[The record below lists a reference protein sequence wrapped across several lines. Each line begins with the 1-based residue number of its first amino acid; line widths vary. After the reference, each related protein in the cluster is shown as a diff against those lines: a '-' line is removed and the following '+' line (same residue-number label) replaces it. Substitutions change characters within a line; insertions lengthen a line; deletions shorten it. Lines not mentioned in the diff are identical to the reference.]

1 MIQRFL
7 TIAELPELRP
17 DPIQTDKSIPELE
30 VIIPVDIY
38 WQIQDIIKN
47 MRYARVSDFSI
58 DRHWRDFIRLI
69 YPCIL
74 LEKDRLWFRRNVG

>member
-30 VIIPVDIY
+30 VIIPIDIY

>member
-1 MIQRFL
+1 MLQRFL

-30 VIIPVDIY
+30 VIIPIEVY

-47 MRYARVSDFSI
+47 MRFARVSDFSI
-58 DRHWRDFIRLI
+58 DRYWRDFIRII
-69 YPCIL
+69 YPYIL